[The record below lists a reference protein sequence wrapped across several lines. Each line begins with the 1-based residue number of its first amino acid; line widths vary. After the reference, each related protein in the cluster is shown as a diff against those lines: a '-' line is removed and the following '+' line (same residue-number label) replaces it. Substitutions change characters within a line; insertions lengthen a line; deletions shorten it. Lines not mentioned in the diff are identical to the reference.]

1 MTFSGTLYE
10 EDPIQLV
17 ITPTNC
23 TFKNV
28 GLNTEIEYNSEYTSS
43 EDNLDALNS
52 KFEQL
57 QVKATASSGVKLN
70 VAIDGAGAD
79 YSFNS
84 ILTVS
89 NVTASTNTSIQLQQ
103 EEYVDIDPIVFSGT
117 LYAEDPITVT
127 VTPTN
132 CKIKNFAT
140 NPETEHETAHT
151 FNNVTDLST
160 INAECLNLQVCATAS
175 SDTKITVAIDGEETE
190 FDFGATPAVSDIS
203 VQTLN
208 TTASLEVDKYIDVPI
223 VFTGTIYDSDP
234 VSISV
239 TPTNCKFKG
248 LNSNASTEHSSEY
261 TYQATSLSALN
272 TEFANM
278 QICATDISEVK
289 VNVAIDD
296 SGTDYNFANVVA
308 ISNVTASLDTTT
320 QLQQDVYKEIESI
333 VFSGKVY
340 ESDPVTVTVTPTNC
354 KFKGLASGAETEHSD
369 AYVFSSKTSLEQ
381 LNTEFASLQVCATAI
396 SGVKLAVSIDGSST
410 DYNFANVVAI
420 SDVEVSSFNNSESL
434 TVGQYISVPITFSG
448 TIYSSDPVSISVTPT
463 NCAINGFASD
473 GESHSD
479 AYTYQASSLE
489 SLNAEFANM
498 KICANDVTGVNINIA
513 IDGSG
518 TDYAFNDVTAI
529 SNASVQTLDIT
540 TALNTKDYTAVPIVF
555 SGSIYESDPVS
566 VTVTPTNCYVKG
578 YNSEP
583 TPSDED
589 QPHTFQATSLSA
601 LNAEF
606 ANMKICA
613 GGISG
618 VKLAVSIDGSSTD
631 YSFAN
636 VTAVSYIVFDSSLTN
651 STQLKTNHYIEV
663 ITEDNPFNVTGMVYD
678 TDPVSVTI
686 TPINCSFKGLASAPD
701 TEHSSAYTIENK
713 TSIEAINTELASL
726 SVKPNEAGTA
736 VTLRFSSDDADF
748 SPKTVTFNGVING
761 SSITFNEWSGETAQL
776 SSTAYTPVT
785 GIQISGNLYLS
796 DPVRINL
803 VPTNCKVKIAD
814 TPHEGTAT
822 ITNCTNLS
830 VVNSQLSQLQLQATA
845 ASGISLACSV
855 IEYPEMARTYTN
867 FAIAQSSL
875 DINGLTWEMGSV
887 HIGAGYLLDPLV
899 FTGTVEPLS
908 PVTVTITPNDCSI
921 TGFASDSETSYSEP
935 YQFTATSLE
944 QLNAEFA
951 NLNVLCEHMTASITV
966 ASGSDS
972 KTFEMEVTPASSI
985 TSVTCAGSTNAL
997 TTGTYGSIGAI
1008 AFAGNVNGNDP
1019 VIVTVTPANCSFK
1032 GCASGAD
1039 TEHSTAYE
1047 FTATTSLEQLNT
1059 EFAAI
1064 EVNCSATTGAQL
1076 TVNVE
1081 YGEGTVSNDTVISF
1095 TSVTE
1100 PTTEPAGP
1108 EA

>member
-10 EDPIQLV
+10 EDPIQLA

-28 GLNTEIEYNSEYTSS
+28 GLNSEIEYNSEYTSS
-43 EDNLDALNS
+43 EDNLDTLNS

-84 ILTVS
+84 VLTVS

-127 VTPTN
+127 MTPTN

-239 TPTNCKFKG
+239 TPSNCKFKG

-278 QICATDISEVK
+278 QICAT
-289 VNVAIDD
+289 
-296 SGTDYNFANVVA
+296 
-308 ISNVTASLDTTT
+308 
-320 QLQQDVYKEIESI
+320 
-333 VFSGKVY
+333 
-340 ESDPVTVTVTPTNC
+340 
-354 KFKGLASGAETEHSD
+354 
-369 AYVFSSKTSLEQ
+369 
-381 LNTEFASLQVCATAI
+381 AI

-420 SDVEVSSFNNSESL
+420 SDVEVSSFDNNESL

-448 TIYSSDPVSISVTPT
+448 TIYSSDLVSISVTPT
-463 NCAINGFASD
+463 NCTINGFASD

-555 SGSIYESDPVS
+555 NGSIYESDPVS

-618 VKLAVSIDGSSTD
+618 VKLAVSIDGSSID

-651 STQLKTNHYIEV
+651 STQLKTNHYTEV
-663 ITEDNPFNVTGMVYD
+663 ITEDDPFNVTGMVYD

-686 TPINCSFKGLASAPD
+686 TPTNCSFKGLASAPD
-701 TEHSSAYTIENK
+701 TEHSNAYTIENK

-736 VTLRFSSDDADF
+736 VTLQFSSDDADF
-748 SPKTVTFNGVING
+748 GPKTVTFNGVING
-761 SSITFNEWSGETAQL
+761 SSITFNEWSEETAQL

-822 ITNCTNLS
+822 ITNCTNLA

-875 DINGLTWEMGSV
+875 DINGLTWEMGSA

-899 FTGTVEPLS
+899 FTGTVDPLS

-1019 VIVTVTPANCSFK
+1019 VTVTVTPANCSFK
-1032 GCASGAD
+1032 GCTSEAD

-1047 FTATTSLEQLNT
+1047 FTATASLEQLNT

>member
-1 MTFSGTLYE
+1 MA
-10 EDPIQLV
+10 

-43 EDNLDALNS
+43 EDNLDTLNS

-84 ILTVS
+84 VLTVS

-278 QICATDISEVK
+278 QICA
-289 VNVAIDD
+289 ID
-296 SGTDYNFANVVA
+296 
-308 ISNVTASLDTTT
+308 
-320 QLQQDVYKEIESI
+320 
-333 VFSGKVY
+333 
-340 ESDPVTVTVTPTNC
+340 
-354 KFKGLASGAETEHSD
+354 
-369 AYVFSSKTSLEQ
+369 
-381 LNTEFASLQVCATAI
+381 I
-396 SGVKLAVSIDGSST
+396 SGVKLAVSIDDAST

-434 TVGQYISVPITFSG
+434 TVGQYINVPITFSG

-463 NCAINGFASD
+463 NCTINGFASD

-566 VTVTPTNCYVKG
+566 VTVTPTNCYVNG

-583 TPSDED
+583 TPSDGT

-618 VKLAVSIDGSSTD
+618 IKLAVSIDGSSTD

-651 STQLKTNHYIEV
+651 STQLKTNHYTEV
-663 ITEDNPFNVTGMVYD
+663 ITEDDPFNVTGMVYD
-678 TDPVSVTI
+678 TDPVSITI
-686 TPINCSFKGLASAPD
+686 TPTNCSFKGLASAPD

-736 VTLRFSSDDADF
+736 VTLQFSSDDSDF
-748 SPKTVTFNGVING
+748 GPKTVTFNGVING

-822 ITNCTNLS
+822 ITNCTNLA

-875 DINGLTWEMGSV
+875 DINGLTWEMGSA

-899 FTGTVEPLS
+899 FTGTVDPLS

-1032 GCASGAD
+1032 GCTSGAD

-1081 YGEGTVSNDTVISF
+1081 YGEGTVNNDTVISF

>member
-10 EDPIQLV
+10 EDPIQLT

-23 TFKNV
+23 SFKNV

-43 EDNLDALNS
+43 EDNLDTLNS

-70 VAIDGAGAD
+70 VAIDGAGTD
-79 YSFNS
+79 YGFNS
-84 ILTVS
+84 VLTVS

-140 NPETEHETAHT
+140 NPETEHETPHT

-160 INAECLNLQVCATAS
+160 INSECLNLQVCATAS

-278 QICATDISEVK
+278 QICATDIS
-289 VNVAIDD
+289 
-296 SGTDYNFANVVA
+296 
-308 ISNVTASLDTTT
+308 
-320 QLQQDVYKEIESI
+320 
-333 VFSGKVY
+333 
-340 ESDPVTVTVTPTNC
+340 
-354 KFKGLASGAETEHSD
+354 
-369 AYVFSSKTSLEQ
+369 
-381 LNTEFASLQVCATAI
+381 
-396 SGVKLAVSIDGSST
+396 GVKLAVSIDDAST

-420 SDVEVSSFNNSESL
+420 SDVEVSSFNNSEPL
-434 TVGQYISVPITFSG
+434 TVGQYINVPITFSG
-448 TIYSSDPVSISVTPT
+448 TIYSSDPVSIGVTPT

-651 STQLKTNHYIEV
+651 STQLKTNHYTEV
-663 ITEDNPFNVTGMVYD
+663 ITDYNPFNVTGMVYD

-686 TPINCSFKGLASAPD
+686 TPTNCSFKGLASAPN

-736 VTLRFSSDDADF
+736 VTLRFSSDDAGF

-803 VPTNCKVKIAD
+803 VPTNCKVKIAN

-845 ASGISLACSV
+845 ASGISLACNV

-875 DINGLTWEMGSV
+875 DINGLTWEMGTA

-944 QLNAEFA
+944 QLNTEFA
-951 NLNVLCEHMTASITV
+951 NLNVLCKHMTASITV

-1032 GCASGAD
+1032 GCASGVD
-1039 TEHSTAYE
+1039 SEHSTAYE

-1076 TVNVE
+1076 TVNAE

-1100 PTTEPAGP
+1100 PTTEPADP